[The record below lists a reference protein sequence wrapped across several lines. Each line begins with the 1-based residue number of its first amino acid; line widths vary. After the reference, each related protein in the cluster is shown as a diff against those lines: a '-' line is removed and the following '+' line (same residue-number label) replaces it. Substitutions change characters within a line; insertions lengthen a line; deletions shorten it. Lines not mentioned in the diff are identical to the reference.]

1 MTGPDGK
8 RGTNWT
14 LPYRVSKLM
23 HQQDNN
29 KKLCSLYDVV
39 FSSDVIKFLVHP
51 DFKKFVADT
60 AIDGVSRVLQQDK
73 EKISSDYKIMKNMNC
88 KGGEP
93 SLMTIKIETE
103 NPLLS
108 NIDIDKTKTKQ

>member
-39 FSSDVIKFLVHP
+39 FSTDVMKFLVHA

-60 AIDGVSRVLQQDK
+60 AIDGVGRVL
-73 EKISSDYKIMKNMNC
+73 
-88 KGGEP
+88 
-93 SLMTIKIETE
+93 T
-103 NPLLS
+103 
-108 NIDIDKTKTKQ
+108 